1 VVSEHDELIRTFKVF
16 MQYFGEPDYQHGENL
31 LQNTKVIV
39 IEVEGMTARRE
50 YDEFRTDYWS
60 WERDA

>member
-1 VVSEHDELIRTFKVF
+1 MVTEHEELIRTFKVF

-31 LQNTKVIV
+31 LLNTKVIV
-39 IEVEGMTARRE
+39 IDVQRMTARRE
-50 YDEFRTDYWS
+50 YDEFRTDYWY